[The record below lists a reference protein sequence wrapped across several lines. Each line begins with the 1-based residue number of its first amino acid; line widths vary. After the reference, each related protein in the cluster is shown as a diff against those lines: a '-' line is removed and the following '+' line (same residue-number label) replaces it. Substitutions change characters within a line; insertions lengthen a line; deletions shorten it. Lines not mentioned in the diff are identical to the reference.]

1 MGASNDP
8 VYLRVLEDLR
18 DQIRGGTLAPG
29 ARVPS
34 RNGIIARYGVGE
46 TAAKHALQVLAAEGL
61 IEARAGSGSYVRRLP
76 VAAPLEHDRLH
87 FPGSPFG
94 LNGRPGSGDGVAA
107 DGVAGNGVG
116 GDAVAVDAGAGADHN
131 GQAPRVSWEY
141 QSERVP
147 APAHVARRL
156 RLPDGDQ
163 LVTRTR
169 YLMSADGSPVQLAT
183 SYEPAA
189 TTAQTPVPFPEQ
201 GTFAGRGVVERMQA
215 IGIGVDQVVE
225 EISVRPALSAEAA
238 VLDIPA
244 GSPVLLIE
252 RSHRSAERT
261 VETGEIVIAA
271 DRFRLCYRFP
281 VAVQSEPA
289 PAVPPPAAAP
299 PVALPPAASPPAGE
313 PAGAA
318 AGAHGAGAHG
328 AGTGA

>member
-18 DQIRGGTLAPG
+18 DQIRGGVLAPG

-76 VAAPLEHDRLH
+76 VAASLEHDRLH

-94 LNGRPGSGDGVAA
+94 LDGGQLVTDSGDEGNP
-107 DGVAGNGVG
+107 AG
-116 GDAVAVDAGAGADHN
+116 H
-131 GQAPRVSWEY
+131 APRLSWEH

-189 TTAQTPVPFPEQ
+189 TTAQTLVPFPEQ
-201 GTFAGRGVVERMQA
+201 GTFAGRGVAERMQA

-238 VLDIPA
+238 VLGIPP

-252 RSHRSAERT
+252 RSHRSGGRT

-271 DRFRLCYRFP
+271 DRFRLRYRFP
-281 VAVQSEPA
+281 VPPQADPA
-289 PAVPPPAAAP
+289 GNGQPAAAAVP
-299 PVALPPAASPPAGE
+299 GGGAPGSAAPGGAV
-313 PAGAA
+313 PAGAVPGGA
-318 AGAHGAGAHG
+318 APGA
-328 AGTGA
+328 TGMRA

>member
-1 MGASNDP
+1 
-8 VYLRVLEDLR
+8 
-18 DQIRGGTLAPG
+18 
-29 ARVPS
+29 
-34 RNGIIARYGVGE
+34 
-46 TAAKHALQVLAAEGL
+46 
-61 IEARAGSGSYVRRLP
+61 
-76 VAAPLEHDRLH
+76 VAASLEHDRLH

-94 LNGRPGSGDGVAA
+94 LDG
-107 DGVAGNGVG
+107 GPVAGNGAAA
-116 GDAVAVDAGAGADHN
+116 DDGAGPSQAGH
-131 GQAPRVSWEY
+131 APRLSWEY

-163 LVTRTR
+163 VVTRTR

-238 VLDIPA
+238 VLNIPA

-252 RSHRSAERT
+252 RSHRSGERT

-271 DRFRLCYRFP
+271 DRFRLRYRFP
-281 VAVQSEPA
+281 VPVQA
-289 PAVPPPAAAP
+289 D
-299 PVALPPAASPPAGE
+299 PVQADPVQAGPGASA
-313 PAGAA
+313 
-318 AGAHGAGAHG
+318 
-328 AGTGA
+328 

>member
-1 MGASNDP
+1 VGASNDP

-18 DQIRGGTLAPG
+18 DQIRGGVLAPG

-76 VAAPLEHDRLH
+76 VAASLEHDRLH

-94 LNGRPGSGDGVAA
+94 LDGGQLVADSAGEGDP
-107 DGVAGNGVG
+107 AG
-116 GDAVAVDAGAGADHN
+116 H
-131 GQAPRVSWEY
+131 APRLSWEH

-189 TTAQTPVPFPEQ
+189 TTAQTLVPFPEQ
-201 GTFAGRGVVERMQA
+201 GTFAGRGVAERMQA

-238 VLDIPA
+238 VLGIPP

-252 RSHRSAERT
+252 RSHRSGGRT

-271 DRFRLCYRFP
+271 DRFRLRYRFP
-281 VAVQSEPA
+281 VPA
-289 PAVPPPAAAP
+289 QADPAANGHPAAA
-299 PVALPPAASPPAGE
+299 VAPGS
-313 PAGAA
+313 
-318 AGAHGAGAHG
+318 GAHGSGTPGSGTPVGAVQGG
-328 AGTGA
+328 AVQGGAAPGATGMRA

>member
-61 IEARAGSGSYVRRLP
+61 IEARAGSGSYVRRLR

-94 LNGRPGSGDGVAA
+94 LDGRPLAGDGVAGAGAAA
-107 DGVAGNGVG
+107 D
-116 GDAVAVDAGAGADHN
+116 DPAGAGHA
-131 GQAPRVSWEY
+131 ARVSWEY

-156 RLPDGDQ
+156 QLPDGGQ

-169 YLMSADGSPVQLAT
+169 YLMRADGSPVQLAT

-215 IGIGVDQVVE
+215 IGIGVDQAVE

-252 RSHRSAERT
+252 RSHRSGERI

-271 DRFRLCYRFP
+271 DRFRLRYRFP
-281 VAVQSEPA
+281 IAVQADPA
-289 PAVPPPAAAP
+289 PVALQAA
-299 PVALPPAASPPAGE
+299 ALPPAALQAAAAP

-318 AGAHGAGAHG
+318 AGTRDAGMSA
-328 AGTGA
+328 